1 MGYRA
6 YLHFADGK
14 PLSADDICL
23 GKLFGYVPDE
33 HITELET
40 LPMVA
45 YALQYGMKY
54 KGKEIM
60 GWCTPREFWNM
71 DDLIDPEINVFK
83 ECIADI
89 CDTRNELTLILP
101 YYMLVPFLIA
111 YYNDQQRFYIQSEN
125 KTYLSYSNMAEA
137 IQTLLLR
144 YSDLS
149 SHLHSPE
156 AEKAD
161 EFILYW
167 L

>member
-6 YLHFADGK
+6 YIHFVDGK
-14 PLSADDICL
+14 PLSADDLCI
-23 GKLFGYVPDE
+23 GKLFGYVQDE

-40 LPMVA
+40 LPYVA

-54 KGKEIM
+54 HGKEIM
-60 GWCTPREFWNM
+60 GWCTPRQYWDME
-71 DDLIDPEINVFK
+71 DLIDPEINVYQARI
-83 ECIADI
+83 ENI

-111 YYNDQQRFYIQSEN
+111 YYNDQQRFYIQSDN
-125 KTYLSYSNMAEA
+125 KTYLSYANMAEA

-149 SHLHSPE
+149 SYLHKPE
-156 AEKAD
+156 VEKAE